1 MVVIKFWNPFTL
13 INIVGVSY
21 YLNIL
26 KILQPKEDCV
36 EKGLIKKNKK
46 KKKKKKKIFNVWN
59 FIKNISRLCYM
70 YIGERFL
77 NLFG

>member
-26 KILQPKEDCV
+26 KILQPKDDCV
-36 EKGLIKKNKK
+36 DNGLIKKIYKK
-46 KKKKKKKIFNVWN
+46 KKIKKKIFNV
-59 FIKNISRLCYM
+59 
-70 YIGERFL
+70 
-77 NLFG
+77 